1 MQPCELK
8 FAPERDGE
16 IVGYA
21 SLFNGPA
28 DAVGD
33 IIAPGAFTASLKAGL
48 PRMLRE
54 HRGEPVG
61 EWLDVAEDDIGL
73 KVRGTVTDPATL
85 ADLRAGR
92 LDGLSIGY
100 AATRA
105 TPIPGGRRLEEIRLD
120 EVSLVKRPASS
131 RARVLSVKSHPAA
144 AAASLESKA
153 MEETTA
159 GGGNPT
165 VEDRVGKLET
175 SVADI
180 DKRLKTIEGNTA
192 TQTKSLDRIETMLRR
207 PGAAVATEQKSE
219 DGDMAAFTRFLRY
232 GPDAL
237 DLTERKSLRL
247 ADDVEAGYLAVPEF
261 VTQID
266 KAITLFSPIR
276 SVATVRRTTASEVHA
291 LRRTTAPTAVWVDEE
306 EDRSESNIQYG
317 KDNFP
322 VRELATYVDVSNQLL
337 EDASVDIAAEIALEF
352 AEAFGA
358 AEATAFVTGDG
369 VKRPLGFMS
378 HTGLDF
384 TVSGAASAITADGLI
399 QLMHDL
405 KPAYRANG
413 TWAMSSATLAAVRKL
428 KAGDGHYLVTTAQG
442 MAGAPATTLLGR
454 PIIECPDMPSVG
466 AGAFPIAF
474 GDFRLGFTIYD
485 RIALSIVRDPFTQAT
500 KGRTRFHG
508 RRRLAAGVRRP
519 EAIRRLKIST

>member
-1 MQPCELK
+1 MADLEIK
-8 FAPERDGE
+8 FSPQRDGE

-21 SLFNGPA
+21 SLFGAPG

-33 IIAPGAFTASLKAGL
+33 IITPGAYVVSLKACL
-48 PRMLRE
+48 PQMLRE
-54 HRGEPVG
+54 HRGLPVG
-61 EWLDVAEDDIGL
+61 QWLDATEDEIGL
-73 KVRGTVTDPATL
+73 RVRGIVTDPATL
-85 ADLRAGR
+85 SDLRAGR
-92 LDGLSIGY
+92 LDGLSIGFV
-100 AATRA
+100 ATRA
-105 TPIPGGRRLEEIRLD
+105 EPIQGGRRLHEIELQ
-120 EVSLVKRPASS
+120 EISLVKRPASS
-131 RARVLSVKSHPAA
+131 RARVLSVKSLPAA
-144 AAASLESKA
+144 ASAPTESKA
-153 MEETTA
+153 MEDTQNS
-159 GGGNPT
+159 GGNPT
-165 VEDRVGKLET
+165 VETRVEKLET
-175 SVADI
+175 GLADVS
-180 DKRLKTIEGNTA
+180 KRLSALESNGAN
-192 TQTKSLDRIETMLRR
+192 QTKSLDRIETILRR
-207 PGAAVATEQKSE
+207 PGAAAVTEQKSV

-247 ADDVEAGYLAVPEF
+247 ADDTEAGYLAVPEF
-261 VTQID
+261 ITQID

-306 EDRSESNIQYG
+306 EDRTETTIQYG

-337 EDASVDIAAEIALEF
+337 EDASVDISAEIALEF

-369 VKRPLGFMS
+369 VKRPLGFMN

-384 TVSGAASAITADGLI
+384 TVSGAASAVTSDELI
-399 QLMHDL
+399 QLMHDV
-405 KPAYRANG
+405 KPAYRANS

-466 AGAFPIAF
+466 AGTFPVAF